1 MTKILAFSDTHG
13 SKQALRKIKH
23 LSKLK
28 QPDIIACAGDITVF
42 ETGFI
47 SILSDINRI
56 NKKVLIVHGNH
67 ESSSSF
73 KKIKSR
79 FNNIQYIHEKS
90 FSFRNILFVGYGG
103 GGFDCADEPLKKIYK
118 KLKDMINTARKNGIK
133 VIFITHGPPYK
144 TKLDNIRGEHSG
156 SKTLRKFIED
166 TSPDIVIC
174 GHIHENFGKE
184 DFIHKTRIINPGHY
198 GKIIVV

>member
-23 LSKLK
+23 ISKIK
-28 QPDIIACAGDITVF
+28 KPDILVCAGDITVF
-42 ETGFI
+42 ETRLM
-47 SILSDINRI
+47 SVLSDINKI
-56 NKKVLIVHGNH
+56 NKPVLIVHGNH
-67 ESSSSF
+67 ESQKSF

-79 FNNIQYIHEKS
+79 FKHIHYIHEKS
-90 FSFRNILFVGYGG
+90 FSLGNTLFVGYGG
-103 GGFDCADEPLKKIYK
+103 GGFDYIDKSLKKISR
-118 KLKDMINTARKNGIK
+118 KLESIIKAARQNGNR
-133 VIFITHGPPYK
+133 VVLITHGPPYK
-144 TKLDNIRGEHSG
+144 TKLDNIKNEHSG

-184 DFIHKTRIINPGHY
+184 DLIHKTRIINPGHY